1 MIQPHDIPFKIPGY
15 QARRLRSE
23 DTAILQTLLENC
35 SDYSLLVTG
44 SPPTSSAATSLLVD
58 CPEGKTSNDKLVL
71 GLFTERQDL
80 AGVLDVIRDYP
91 AQGDWWMGL
100 LLLAPAYRGQ
110 GLGQRIYHAFECW
123 VVGQGAR
130 GIYLG
135 VIEQNQRAYRF
146 WQNAGF
152 EPVERQPT
160 RHFGQTEHVVI
171 TMAHPLPDPALE
183 QLKER
188 AWKEV
193 AEINQALAEGQI
205 NEDEWHAAMTVL
217 IKPAYLAAE
226 GPYAQ
231 AGHEG
236 DATTWEASRGFI
248 AAALHKSGAFL
259 DAGCANGILME
270 SVQRWGA
277 ARGLTIEP
285 YGLDIV
291 PEFVEFARRRLPL
304 WADRIFVGNIRTWQ
318 PAGKRFDY
326 VMLRPE
332 YAPPNRRIDM
342 VRHVIEHVL
351 KPGGRLIFFVGTEEI
366 GVRSVEDSL
375 MEHGF
380 IVGGRVE
387 VPHPRDSRV
396 VRRLFWIDS

>member
-1 MIQPHDIPFKIPGY
+1 MTQPPDIPLKIPGY
-15 QARRLRSE
+15 QARRLQSE
-23 DTAILQTLLENC
+23 DAAILQTLLENC

-44 SPPTSSAATSLLVD
+44 SPPASSAATSLLAD
-58 CPEGKTSNDKLVL
+58 CPEGKTPNDKLVF
-71 GLFTERQDL
+71 GLFTEQQDL
-80 AGVLDVIRDYP
+80 VGVLDVIHDYP
-91 AQGDWWMGL
+91 AQGDWWLGL

-110 GLGQRIYHAFECW
+110 GLGQRIYHAFARWASE
-123 VVGQGAR
+123 QGAR
-130 GIYLG
+130 SIYLG
-135 VIEQNQRAYRF
+135 VIEQNRRAYRF
-146 WQNAGF
+146 WQKAGF
-152 EPVERQPT
+152 EPVERQPA

-171 TMAHPLPDPALE
+171 TMVHPLPDPALK

-188 AWKEV
+188 AWQEV
-193 AEINQALAEGQI
+193 ADINQALADGTI
-205 NEDEWHAAMTVL
+205 NEDEWHAAMTAL

-226 GPYAQ
+226 SPYAQ
-231 AGHEG
+231 AGHGG

-248 AAALHKSGAFL
+248 SATLHKSGTFL

-291 PEFVEFARRRLPL
+291 PEFVDLARHRLPH
-304 WADRIFVGNIRTWQ
+304 WADRIYMGNIRNWQ
-318 PAGKRFDY
+318 PADERFDY

-332 YAPPNRRIDM
+332 YAPTNRRADM

-366 GVRSVEDSL
+366 GVRRVEDSL
-375 MEHGF
+375 TEHGF
-380 IVGGRVE
+380 IVGGCVE